1 MTDQSRHLA
10 GAVARGGGLAPTL
23 RLLSRYR
30 RREEEAMDGPTPQ
43 FGDVAKV
50 MGEAWED
57 EGPEAAQALKARM
70 QEIRQQRFAEGDVP
84 DWGEAVPWVR

>member
-1 MTDQSRHLA
+1 LLCGIWA
-10 GAVARGGGLAPTL
+10 ETL
-23 RLLSRYR
+23 PHDR
-30 RREEEAMDGPTPQ
+30 RREEEGKDGPKPQ

-50 MGEAWED
+50 TGEEWAD

-70 QEIRQQRFAEGDVP
+70 QEIRQRRFAEGDMT